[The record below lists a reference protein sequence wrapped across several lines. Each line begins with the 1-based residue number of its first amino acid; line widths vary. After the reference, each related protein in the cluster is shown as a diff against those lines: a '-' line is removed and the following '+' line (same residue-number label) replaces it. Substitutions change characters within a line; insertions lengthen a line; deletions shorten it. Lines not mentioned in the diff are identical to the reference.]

1 MLQLHVLKYILT
13 PRLHNR
19 GGWAAIVANLA
30 KFSLEKLYVIINDEL
45 EIDELFSD

>member
-19 GGWAAIVANLA
+19 GGGAAIVANLA
-30 KFSLEKLYVIINDEL
+30 KFSLEKLYVIINDKL
-45 EIDELFSD
+45 EIDESFID